1 MHPQVLFG
9 MMLVV
14 TLSTVGTGI
23 AYVFDNRKFLREVYV
38 GFRSRR
44 DQQ

>member
-1 MHPQVLFG
+1 MNPDVLFG

-23 AYVFDNRKFLREVYV
+23 LYLIDNRAFLREISE
-38 GFRSRR
+38 GHRNAGA
-44 DQQ
+44 

>member
-9 MMLVV
+9 MMLLV

-23 AYVFDNRKFLREVYV
+23 AYLIDNRTILLEISEH
-38 GFRSRR
+38 FRTRR
-44 DQQ
+44 PE